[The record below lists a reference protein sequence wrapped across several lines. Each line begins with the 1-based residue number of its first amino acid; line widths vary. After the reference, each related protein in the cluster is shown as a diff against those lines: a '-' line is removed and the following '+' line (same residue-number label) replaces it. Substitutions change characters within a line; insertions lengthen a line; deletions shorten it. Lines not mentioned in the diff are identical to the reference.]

1 MKLARVET
9 PVAELRASWPVCD
22 LIGVPISVVLKNVFN
37 RAYRRLWN
45 ISNRESKRDDCP
57 FPVFYEQLP
66 LLGIESGKLDDSREL
81 SMLSNDF

>member
-1 MKLARVET
+1 MNLARVET

-37 RAYRRLWN
+37 RTYRRLWN
-45 ISNRESKRDDCP
+45 ISNRESKQVDRP